1 MFELNS
7 VRFRNRIGNWVGLFD
22 ISIVG
27 VVDDDERDP
36 LLIVVKE
43 RISRLG
49 VVITVVSLSKT
60 PGDLHRPLDSHSDLW
75 WSSNDGLIVPGLLL
89 GHTNAVATVG
99 TDPALA
105 EDLEVGLVLDPETE
119 LIVFDVPEAFE
130 LLGQ

>member
-1 MFELNS
+1 M
-7 VRFRNRIGNWVGLFD
+7 
-22 ISIVG
+22 
-27 VVDDDERDP
+27 
-36 LLIVVKE
+36 LIVVKE